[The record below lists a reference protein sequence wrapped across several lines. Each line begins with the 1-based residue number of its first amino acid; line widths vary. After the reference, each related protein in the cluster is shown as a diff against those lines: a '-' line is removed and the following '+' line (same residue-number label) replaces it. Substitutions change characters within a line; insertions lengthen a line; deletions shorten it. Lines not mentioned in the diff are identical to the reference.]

1 LLPVLS
7 TISRRYNG
15 TKHYIIH
22 TYQLSYREVSVPKNG
37 PIFAKMVLTF
47 LAGASISS
55 PSTSMENQSRATS
68 ALDATGGK

>member
-1 LLPVLS
+1 VFC

-15 TKHYIIH
+15 PNHYIVDI
-22 TYQLSYREVSVPKNG
+22 YRPAYSEVSVPKNG
-37 PIFAKMVLTF
+37 PVFAKMVLTF